1 MTVLYTFYTGTYKGT
16 LAEADFNHLSVKASV
31 YLNRVTFNR
40 LSSITDAAVLNSA
53 SLAFCAVVDAM
64 KQNEEGG
71 IKSES
76 NDGVSVTYVENSGSA
91 KTDGRRLREAVDL
104 FLGGTDLLYRG
115 ID

>member
-1 MTVLYTFYTGTYKGT
+1 MTVEYTYYIGIFRGT
-16 LAEADFNHLSVKASV
+16 LTESDFNRLSVKASA
-31 YLNRVTFNR
+31 YMDRVTFGR
-40 LSSITDAAVLNSA
+40 LAEETDETVLNSA
-53 SLAFCAVVDAM
+53 GLAFCAVVDAM

-104 FLGGTDLLYRG
+104 FLGGTGLLYRG
-115 ID
+115 IV